1 MKVLVVCDD
10 HEDMIGIFEDECK
23 TVSSSDVGEGQTCCI
38 EATELLRGAMMF
50 VKSRTLGDN
59 NDDTVDWILRN
70 ALKRIAKDR
79 KG

>member
-1 MKVLVVCDD
+1 MKVIVICDD
-10 HEDMIGIFEDECK
+10 HEDMVAILEGACK
-23 TVSSSDVGEGQTCCI
+23 DVGEGQTCCI